1 MDSRIGRESRCPYNG
16 FEAPFDESIKAE
28 QKKKDAFN
36 EGTRLVHGGQ
46 EWSLMWAESKW
57 YARSIRGKHH
67 EHMKY
72 QVKERHKERMV
83 QKMVT

>member
-1 MDSRIGRESRCPYNG
+1 MWGPDDSKLGAMRG
-16 FEAPFDESIKAE
+16 
-28 QKKKDAFN
+28 
-36 EGTRLVHGGQ
+36 RLVHGGQ

-67 EHMKY
+67 EHMKC